1 VLGDTGLPSFLPIV
15 VESIADLRNPDLGVR
30 PITDKIRVQ
39 SCPPVFH
46 NQCLW
51 RATARRPTT
60 AQRPAEMLHPRKM
73 GLSFTAVLLEH
84 IEMPD
89 PLSAP
94 SWNTTEPPRS
104 AQKAP
109 YNLARWTA
117 Q

>member
-1 VLGDTGLPSFLPIV
+1 LAQVLGDTGLPSFLPIV
-15 VESIADLRNPDLGVR
+15 LKSIAVLRNPDL
-30 PITDKIRVQ
+30 
-39 SCPPVFH
+39 
-46 NQCLW
+46 
-51 RATARRPTT
+51 
-60 AQRPAEMLHPRKM
+60 AEMLHPRKR